1 MAKILIID
9 DDADFV
15 EAVKIVL
22 ERNGYDVVSSA
33 SREAGMMAVQ
43 DEKAD
48 LIILD
53 VMMEQPDDGFT
64 MAHDLRKKGVATPIL
79 MLSSVGKVTGMTF
92 DKDSDMVPVDAF
104 EEKPIRPEVLVNK
117 VKELIGE

>member
-1 MAKILIID
+1 MAKILLID
-9 DDADFV
+9 DDADFT

-33 SREAGMMAVQ
+33 TRESGMEAVKK
-43 DEKAD
+43 ETPD

-64 MAHDLRKKGVATPIL
+64 LAHDLRKDGVKTPIL
-79 MLSSVGKVTGMTF
+79 MLSSVGTVTGMTF

-104 EEKPIRPEVLVNK
+104 EEKPIRPEVLLNK
-117 VKELIGE
+117 VKELLAE

>member
-1 MAKILIID
+1 MAKILLID
-9 DDADFV
+9 DDADFT

-22 ERNGYDVVSSA
+22 ERNNYEVISSA
-33 SREAGMMAVQ
+33 TRESGMEAVQ
-43 DEKAD
+43 NENPD

-64 MAHDLRKKGVATPIL
+64 LAHDLRKKEIKTPIL
-79 MLSSVGKVTGMTF
+79 MLSSVGTVTGMTF

-104 EEKPIRPEVLVNK
+104 EEKPIRPEVLLSK
-117 VKELIGE
+117 VKELLAE